1 MGEVPNTI
9 FTWLVGLSV
18 AAVVALGI
26 AAYGAFKKR
35 GLVQGEGE
43 SLPWRKNVLAAL
55 FMAYFSLLAVF
66 MLMLANGVQASDAFD
81 AINVPF
87 VALVGGTL
95 AIVKD
100 LV

>member
-1 MGEVPNTI
+1 MEEITGAAL
-9 FTWLVGLSV
+9 WLGGLSV
-18 AAVVALGI
+18 AVIAALGI
-26 AAYGAFKKR
+26 AAYSVFKMR
-35 GLVQGEGE
+35 ANAREGGE
-43 SLPWRKNVLAAL
+43 SIPWRKNVLAAL
-55 FMAYFSLLAVF
+55 AMAYISLLIVF
-66 MLMLANGVQASDAFD
+66 VLMLANGVKASEAFD